1 MAMSKSEAVVTSGSE
16 SVLKPGSLSV
26 KRFLNY
32 LKGDRVI
39 WIITLLMLAFSLV
52 TVFSFVPVLVKVEGG
67 TPFKYLFKH
76 FIYILISFAAMFWIH
91 RQDSKYF
98 SQVSKFA
105 LILGIG
111 LLLLTLLLPNEVNN
125 AKRWIRVPFI
135 GLTFQA
141 SDFAKLALVVYLSK
155 QLVKRKDQFKDW
167 KEGFVP
173 IVLPIVIVCGLIV
186 KDNFSTAGIVFMLA
200 IGLLFLGRFP
210 FSRIM
215 AIFAMAIGGL
225 FLIVLIH
232 KAVPDLNLL
241 PRYTTWE
248 NRILNRMDTES
259 NVVDNAQAV
268 NAQLA
273 IYNGKIFGQGVGDG
287 KLKEYLP
294 EAYADFYYSSFVE
307 EFGSLSAIVLTMA
320 YLILL
325 FRIFRIG
332 LKAENLFETYFCIGI
347 GMLLITQASVNML
360 VCTGVFPVTG
370 QNMPLL
376 AMGGSAM
383 IMTCMAIGMVQS
395 IAAKQEKGTPKTKEE
410 SGDNELINE
419 DE

>member
-1 MAMSKSEAVVTSGSE
+1 MDMADNAAIITSNPI
-16 SVLKPGSLSV
+16 SVR
-26 KRFLNY
+26 RFLNY

-39 WIITLLMLAFSLV
+39 WIITLLMMAFSLV

-76 FIYILISFAAMFWIH
+76 FIYILISFTAMFWVH
-91 RQDSKYF
+91 RQDPRYF

-105 LILGIG
+105 FILGIG
-111 LLLLTLLLPNEVNN
+111 LLLLTLVLPNEVNN

-141 SDFAKLALVVYLSK
+141 SDFAKLALIMYLSR
-155 QLVKRKDQFKDW
+155 QLVKRKAQFLDW
-167 KEGFVP
+167 KEGFLPIVAP
-173 IVLPIVIVCGLIV
+173 IVLVCGLIV
-186 KDNFSTAGIVFMLA
+186 KDNFSTAGIVFMLSVA
-200 IGLLFLGRFP
+200 LLFLGKFP
-210 FSRIM
+210 FSRLL
-215 AIFAMAIGGL
+215 AIFGAAIGGL
-225 FLIVLIH
+225 LLIVLIH
-232 KAVPDLNLL
+232 KALPDLNIL

-268 NAQLA
+268 NAKLA
-273 IYNGKIFGQGVGDG
+273 IYNGKLFGQGVGDG
-287 KLKEYLP
+287 KLKEFLP

-307 EFGSLSAIVLTMA
+307 EFGSIAALILALA

-325 FRIFRIG
+325 FRVIRIG
-332 LKAENLFETYFCIGI
+332 LKSEHLFETYLCIGI
-347 GMLLITQASVNML
+347 GMLILTQASVNML

-383 IMTCMAIGMVQS
+383 IMTCVSLGMIQS
-395 IAAKQEKGTPKTKEE
+395 IAAKQDKGRKAATKE
-410 SGDNELINE
+410 GNDNELINE
-419 DE
+419 AE

>member
-1 MAMSKSEAVVTSGSE
+1 MKEY
-16 SVLKPGSLSV
+16 LK
-26 KRFLNY
+26 Y

-76 FIYILISFAAMFWIH
+76 FIYVLMSFAVMFWIH
-91 RQDSKYF
+91 RQDPKYF
-98 SQVSKFA
+98 SQISKFT

-111 LLLLTLLLPNEVNN
+111 LLLLTLILPNEVNN

-141 SDFAKLALVVYLSK
+141 SDFAKLALILYLSR
-155 QLVKRKDQFKDW
+155 QLVKRKARFMDW

-173 IVLPIVIVCGLIV
+173 IVLPVVAVCGLIV

-215 AIFAMAIGGL
+215 AIFGMAIGGL
-225 FLIVLIH
+225 FLIILIH
-232 KAVPDLNLL
+232 KALPDLNIL

-273 IYNGKIFGQGVGDG
+273 IYNGKLLGQGVGDG

-307 EFGSLSAIVLTMA
+307 EFGSFAALILALA

-325 FRIFRIG
+325 FRIIKIG
-332 LKAENLFETYFCIGI
+332 LKSDNLFETYFCIGI
-347 GMLLITQASVNML
+347 GMLLMTQASVNML
-360 VCTGVFPVTG
+360 VCTGIFPVTG

-383 IMTCMAIGMVQS
+383 IMTCMSIGMIQS
-395 IAAKQEKGTPKTKEE
+395 IAAKQDKKTKKAEKE
-410 SGDNELINE
+410 DADNKIINE
-419 DE
+419 YE

>member
-1 MAMSKSEAVVTSGSE
+1 MKEY
-16 SVLKPGSLSV
+16 LK
-26 KRFLNY
+26 Y

-76 FIYILISFAAMFWIH
+76 FIYVLMSFAAMFWIH
-91 RQDSKYF
+91 KQDPKYF
-98 SQVSKFA
+98 SQISKFVF
-105 LILGIG
+105 ILGIC
-111 LLLLTLLLPNEVNN
+111 LLVLTLILPNEVNN

-141 SDFAKLALVVYLSK
+141 SDFAKIGLIMYLSR
-155 QLVKRKDQFKDW
+155 QLVKRKDKFLDY

-173 IVLPIVIVCGLIV
+173 IVLPIVAVCGLVV
-186 KDNFSTAGIVFMLA
+186 KDNFSTAAIIFMLSLV
-200 IGLLFLGRFP
+200 ILFVGKFP
-210 FSRIM
+210 WSRIF
-215 AIFAMAIGGL
+215 AIFGLAIGGL
-225 FLIVLIH
+225 FLIVTTH
-232 KAVPDLNLL
+232 KLLPELNIL

-248 NRILNRMDTES
+248 NRILNRIDTES
-259 NVVDNAQAV
+259 NVVENAQAV

-273 IYNGKIFGQGVGDG
+273 IYNGKILGQGVGDG

-294 EAYADFYYSSFVE
+294 EAYADFYFSSFVE
-307 EFGSLSAIVLTMA
+307 EFGSLSAILLAMA

-325 FRIFRIG
+325 FRIIRIG
-332 LKAENLFETYFCIGI
+332 LKSDQLFETYLCIGI
-347 GMLLITQASVNML
+347 GILLLTQASVNML
-360 VCTGVFPVTG
+360 VCTGIFPVTG

-383 IMTCMAIGMVQS
+383 IMTCMSIGMIQS
-395 IAAKQEKGTPKTKEE
+395 IAAKQEKAEKKAIADNL
-410 SGDNELINE
+410 DNEIINE
-419 DE
+419 

>member
-1 MAMSKSEAVVTSGSE
+1 MSNSETVVTSGSE
-16 SVLKPGSLSV
+16 TMLKPGSLSV

-76 FIYILISFAAMFWIH
+76 FIYILISFAAMFWVH
-91 RQDSKYF
+91 RQDPKYF

-141 SDFAKLALVVYLSK
+141 SDFAKLALIIYLSR

-173 IVLPIVIVCGLIV
+173 IVLPIVLVCGLIV

-210 FSRIM
+210 FSRIL
-215 AIFAMAIGGL
+215 AIFGMAIGGL
-225 FLIVLIH
+225 FLIVLLH

-395 IAAKQEKGTPKTKEE
+395 IAAKQEKGTKKTKEE
-410 SGDNELINE
+410 SGDNQLINE

>member
-1 MAMSKSEAVVTSGSE
+1 MSGNAAILSSN
-16 SVLKPGSLSV
+16 PLSV
-26 KRFLNY
+26 RRFLNY
-32 LKGDRVI
+32 LRGDRVI
-39 WIITLLMLAFSLV
+39 WIITLLMMAFSLV

-76 FIYILISFAAMFWIH
+76 FIYILISFTAMFWVH
-91 RQDSKYF
+91 RQNPKYF

-105 LILGIG
+105 FIVGVG
-111 LLLLTLLLPNEVNN
+111 LLLLTLILPNEVNN

-141 SDFAKLALVVYLSK
+141 SDFAKLALVMYLSR
-155 QLVKRKDQFKDW
+155 QLVKRKNQFLDW
-167 KEGFVP
+167 KEGFFP
-173 IVLPIVIVCGLIV
+173 IVAPVVLICGLIV
-186 KDNFSTAGIVFMLA
+186 KDNFSTAGIVFMLSVV
-200 IGLLFLGRFP
+200 LLFLGKFP
-210 FSRIM
+210 VSRIL
-215 AIFAMAIGGL
+215 AIFGTAIGGL
-225 FLIVLIH
+225 FLIVLVH
-232 KAVPDLNLL
+232 KALPDLNIL

-268 NAQLA
+268 NAKLA
-273 IYNGKIFGQGVGDG
+273 IYNGKLFGQGVGDG
-287 KLKEYLP
+287 KLKEFLP

-307 EFGSLSAIVLTMA
+307 EFGSVAALILALA

-325 FRIFRIG
+325 FRIIRIG
-332 LKAENLFETYFCIGI
+332 LKSENLFETYLCIGI
-347 GMLLITQASVNML
+347 GMLILTQASVNML

-383 IMTCMAIGMVQS
+383 IMTCVSLGMIQA
-395 IAAKQEKGTPKTKEE
+395 IAAKQDKGKKAAG
-410 SGDNELINE
+410 SDGDDNELINE
-419 DE
+419 VE

>member
-1 MAMSKSEAVVTSGSE
+1 MKEY
-16 SVLKPGSLSV
+16 LK
-26 KRFLNY
+26 Y

-76 FIYILISFAAMFWIH
+76 FIYVLMSFAAMFWIH
-91 RQDSKYF
+91 KQDPKYF
-98 SQVSKFA
+98 SQISKFIF
-105 LILGIG
+105 ILGVA
-111 LLLLTLLLPNEVNN
+111 LLLLTLILPNEVNN

-141 SDFAKLALVVYLSK
+141 SDFAKIGLIMYLSR
-155 QLVKRKDQFKDW
+155 QLVKRKDKFLDY

-173 IVLPIVIVCGLIV
+173 IVLPIVAVCGLVV
-186 KDNFSTAGIVFMLA
+186 KDNFSTAAIIFMLSLV
-200 IGLLFLGRFP
+200 ILFVGKFP
-210 FSRIM
+210 WSRIF
-215 AIFAMAIGGL
+215 AIFGLAIGGL
-225 FLIVLIH
+225 FLIVTTH
-232 KAVPDLNLL
+232 KLLPELNIL

-248 NRILNRMDTES
+248 NRILNRIDTES
-259 NVVDNAQAV
+259 NVVENAQAV

-273 IYNGKIFGQGVGDG
+273 IYNGKILGQGVGDG

-294 EAYADFYYSSFVE
+294 EAYADFYFSSFVE
-307 EFGSLSAIVLTMA
+307 EFGSLSAILLAMA

-325 FRIFRIG
+325 FRIIRIG
-332 LKAENLFETYFCIGI
+332 LKSDQLFETYLCIGI
-347 GMLLITQASVNML
+347 GILLLTQASVNML
-360 VCTGVFPVTG
+360 VCTGIFPVTG

-383 IMTCMAIGMVQS
+383 IMTCMSIGMIQS
-395 IAAKQEKGTPKTKEE
+395 IAAKQEKAEKKAIADNL
-410 SGDNELINE
+410 DNEIINE
-419 DE
+419 

>member
-1 MAMSKSEAVVTSGSE
+1 MKEY
-16 SVLKPGSLSV
+16 LK
-26 KRFLNY
+26 Y

-39 WIITLLMLAFSLV
+39 WIISILMLAFSLV

-76 FIYILISFAAMFWIH
+76 FIYVLMSFAAMFWMH
-91 RQDSKYF
+91 KQDPKYF
-98 SQVSKFA
+98 SQISKFVF
-105 LILGIG
+105 ILGIG
-111 LLLLTLLLPNEVNN
+111 LLLLTLILPNEVNN

-141 SDFAKLALVVYLSK
+141 SDFAKLALILYLSR
-155 QLVKRKDQFKDW
+155 QLVKRKDKFLDW
-167 KEGFVP
+167 KEGFF
-173 IVLPIVIVCGLIV
+173 PIVIPIVVVCGLIV
-186 KDNFSTAGIVFMLA
+186 KDNFSTAGIVFMLSIA
-200 IGLLFLGRFP
+200 LLFLGRFP
-210 FSRIM
+210 VSRIM
-215 AIFAMAIGGL
+215 AIFGLAIGGL

-232 KAVPDLNLL
+232 KALPDLNIL
-241 PRYTTWE
+241 PRYATWE
-248 NRILNRMDTES
+248 NRIMNRMDTES

-273 IYNGKIFGQGVGDG
+273 IYNGKLFGQGVGDG

-307 EFGSLSAIVLTMA
+307 EFGSISAVILALM

-325 FRIFRIG
+325 FRIIRIG
-332 LKAENLFETYFCIGI
+332 LKAESLFDTYFSIGI
-347 GMLLITQASVNML
+347 GMLLMTQASVNML

-383 IMTCMAIGMVQS
+383 IMTCVSIGMIQS
-395 IAAKQEKGTPKTKEE
+395 IAVKQEKKTEKTVTENT
-410 SGDNELINE
+410 DNELINE
-419 DE
+419 EA

>member
-1 MAMSKSEAVVTSGSE
+1 MKEY
-16 SVLKPGSLSV
+16 LK
-26 KRFLNY
+26 Y

-76 FIYILISFAAMFWIH
+76 FIYVLMSFAAMFWIH
-91 RQDSKYF
+91 KQDPKYF
-98 SQVSKFA
+98 SQISKFVF
-105 LILGIG
+105 ILGIC
-111 LLLLTLLLPNEVNN
+111 LLVLTLILPNEVNN

-141 SDFAKLALVVYLSK
+141 SDFAKIGLIMYLSR
-155 QLVKRKDQFKDW
+155 QLVKRKDKFLDW

-173 IVLPIVIVCGLIV
+173 IVLPIVAVCGLVV
-186 KDNFSTAGIVFMLA
+186 KDNFSTAAIIFMLSMV
-200 IGLLFLGRFP
+200 ILFVGKFP
-210 FSRIM
+210 WSRIF
-215 AIFAMAIGGL
+215 AIFGLAIGGL
-225 FLIVLIH
+225 FLIVTTH
-232 KAVPDLNLL
+232 KLLPDLNIL

-248 NRILNRMDTES
+248 NRILNRIDTES
-259 NVVDNAQAV
+259 NVVENAQAV

-273 IYNGKIFGQGVGDG
+273 IYNGKILGQGVGDG

-294 EAYADFYYSSFVE
+294 EAYADFYFSSFVE
-307 EFGSLSAIVLTMA
+307 EFGSLSAILLAMA

-325 FRIFRIG
+325 FRIIRIG
-332 LKAENLFETYFCIGI
+332 LKSEQLFETYFCIGI
-347 GMLLITQASVNML
+347 GILLLTQASVNML
-360 VCTGVFPVTG
+360 VCTGIFPVTG

-383 IMTCMAIGMVQS
+383 IMTCMSIGMIQS
-395 IAAKQEKGTPKTKEE
+395 IAAKQEKAEKKAKADNL
-410 SGDNELINE
+410 DNEIINE
-419 DE
+419 

>member
-1 MAMSKSEAVVTSGSE
+1 MSNSETVATSGSE
-16 SVLKPGSLSV
+16 AVLKPGSLSV

-76 FIYILISFAAMFWIH
+76 FIYILISFAAMFWVH
-91 RQDSKYF
+91 RQDPKYF
-98 SQVSKFA
+98 SQISKFA

-141 SDFAKLALVVYLSK
+141 SDFAKLALIIYLSK

-167 KEGFVP
+167 KEGFIPIVFP
-173 IVLPIVIVCGLIV
+173 IVLVCGLIV

-210 FSRIM
+210 FSRIL
-215 AIFAMAIGGL
+215 AIFGMAIGGL
-225 FLIVLIH
+225 FLIVLVH
-232 KAVPDLNLL
+232 KALPDLNLL

-294 EAYADFYYSSFVE
+294 EAYADFYFSSFVE
-307 EFGSLSAIVLTMA
+307 EFGSISAIVLTMA

-332 LKAENLFETYFCIGI
+332 LKADNLFETYFCIGI

-395 IAAKQEKGTPKTKEE
+395 IAAKQEKGTKKTKEE
-410 SGDNELINE
+410 TGDNQLINE

>member
-1 MAMSKSEAVVTSGSE
+1 MSENTAV
-16 SVLKPGSLSV
+16 LDADFLSV
-26 KRFLNY
+26 KRFLKY

-76 FIYILISFAAMFWIH
+76 FIYILISFTAMFWMH
-91 RQDSKYF
+91 RQDPKYF
-98 SQVSKFA
+98 SQISKFA

-111 LLLLTLLLPNEVNN
+111 LLLLTLILPNEVNN

-141 SDFAKLALVVYLSK
+141 SDFAKLALILFLSR
-155 QLVKRKDQFKDW
+155 QLVKRQAQFLKW
-167 KEGFVP
+167 KEGFWP
-173 IVLPIVIVCGLIV
+173 IVLPIVAVCGLIV
-186 KDNFSTAGIVFMLA
+186 KDNFSTAGIVFVLA
-200 IGLLFLGRFP
+200 VAMLFLGRFP

-215 AIFAMAIGGL
+215 AIFGMAIGGL
-225 FLIVLIH
+225 FLIILVH
-232 KAVPDLNLL
+232 KALPDLNIL

-248 NRILNRMDTES
+248 NRILNRIDTES
-259 NVVDNAQAV
+259 NVVDNAQSV
-268 NAQLA
+268 NAKLA
-273 IYNGKIFGQGVGDG
+273 IYNGKLLGQGVGDG
-287 KLKEYLP
+287 KLKEFLP

-307 EFGSLSAIVLTMA
+307 EFGSIAALILSMA

-325 FRIFRIG
+325 FRIIRIG
-332 LKAENLFETYFCIGI
+332 LKSENLFETYFCIGI
-347 GMLLITQASVNML
+347 GMLLLTQASVNML
-360 VCTGVFPVTG
+360 VCTGIFPVTG

-383 IMTCMAIGMVQS
+383 IMTCVSIGMIQS
-395 IAAKQEKGTPKTKEE
+395 IAAKQDKQTKKEKQDNA
-410 SGDNELINE
+410 DNEIINE
-419 DE
+419 D

>member
-1 MAMSKSEAVVTSGSE
+1 MKEY
-16 SVLKPGSLSV
+16 LK
-26 KRFLNY
+26 Y

-39 WIITLLMLAFSLV
+39 WIITLLMMAFSLV

-76 FIYILISFAAMFWIH
+76 FIYVLMSFTAMFWIH
-91 RQDSKYF
+91 RQDPKYF
-98 SQVSKFA
+98 SQISKFA
-105 LILGIG
+105 LILGIA
-111 LLLLTLLLPNEVNN
+111 LLLLTLILPNEVNN

-141 SDFAKLALVVYLSK
+141 SDFAKLALIMYLSR
-155 QLVKRKDQFKDW
+155 QLVKRKDQFMSW

-173 IVLPIVIVCGLIV
+173 IVLPVVAVCVLIV
-186 KDNFSTAGIVFMLA
+186 KDNFSTAGIVFMLS

-215 AIFAMAIGGL
+215 AIFGLAFGGL
-225 FLIVLIH
+225 FLIVLVH
-232 KAVPDLNLL
+232 KELPDLNIL

-248 NRILNRMDTES
+248 NRILNRVDTES

-268 NAQLA
+268 NAKLA
-273 IYNGKIFGQGVGDG
+273 IFNGKLLGQGVGDG
-287 KLKEYLP
+287 KLKEFLP

-307 EFGSLSAIVLTMA
+307 EFGSFSALILALA

-325 FRIFRIG
+325 FRVIKIG
-332 LKAENLFETYFCIGI
+332 LKSDNLFETYLCIGI
-347 GMLLITQASVNML
+347 GMLILTQASVNML

-383 IMTCMAIGMVQS
+383 IMTCVSIGMIQS
-395 IAAKQEKGTPKTKEE
+395 IAAKQDKKKRITEKENA
-410 SGDNELINE
+410 DNEIINE
-419 DE
+419 D

>member
-1 MAMSKSEAVVTSGSE
+1 MKEY
-16 SVLKPGSLSV
+16 LK
-26 KRFLNY
+26 Y

-39 WIITLLMLAFSLV
+39 WIITLLMMAFSLV

-76 FIYILISFAAMFWIH
+76 FIYVLMSFAAMFWVH
-91 RQDSKYF
+91 KQDPKYF
-98 SQVSKFA
+98 SQVAKFA
-105 LILGIG
+105 LILGLG
-111 LLLLTLLLPNEVNN
+111 LLVLTLVLPNEVNN

-141 SDFAKLALVVYLSK
+141 SDFVKLALILFLSR
-155 QLVKRKDQFKDW
+155 QLVKRKDKFKDW
-167 KEGFVP
+167 KEGFFP
-173 IVLPIVIVCGLIV
+173 IVLPIVVVCGLIV

-210 FSRIM
+210 FSRIL
-215 AIFAMAIGGL
+215 AIFGLAFGGL
-225 FLIVLIH
+225 FMIVLLH
-232 KAVPDLNLL
+232 KALPDLNLL

-268 NAQLA
+268 NAKLA
-273 IYNGKIFGQGVGDG
+273 IYNGRLFGQGVGDG
-287 KLKEYLP
+287 KLKEFLP

-307 EFGSLSAIVLTMA
+307 EFGSIAALFLSLT

-325 FRIFRIG
+325 FRIIKIG
-332 LKAENLFETYFCIGI
+332 LKSEKLFETYFCIGI

-383 IMTCMAIGMVQS
+383 IMTCVSIGMIQS
-395 IAAKQEKGTPKTKEE
+395 IAAKQDKKTKVEKV
-410 SGDNELINE
+410 GQPDNEIINE
-419 DE
+419 EE